1 MGRSVLGSRSSHTHN
16 IHNKRLRTLNKS
28 VYKTP
33 TKKLNYITKWL
44 KKLLSPPLPKN
55 NWNKLS
61 KLRPLKK
68 LLLLNLMPVKN
79 ERPEKV
85 RRRPKRLRN
94 PKNLRRAK
102 RRLPKNL
109 ERPENLKN
117 PRRPRN
123 PKKHDVF
130 DDERLPRK
138 LNELSDELP
147 ELPAKKPEVVELL
160 LNALLLP

>member
-79 ERPEKV
+79 ERPEKI
-85 RRRPKRLRN
+85 RRRPKRLR
-94 PKNLRRAK
+94 
-102 RRLPKNL
+102 
-109 ERPENLKN
+109 NLKN